1 MGGPGAPQSW
11 DLCPAGPALTPE
23 LPVLLC
29 ASEGRRQLTVFLT
42 IGTSGV
48 KSGKTHLV
56 DIFISVILMCLLKHP
71 LILFLNPV
79 SSEGWFHVVVL

>member
-23 LPVLLC
+23 LP
-29 ASEGRRQLTVFLT
+29 EGRRQLTVFLT

-71 LILFLNPV
+71 LILFLNPM